1 MTARALLLATVVTLA
16 AAAPAGAACS
26 TARIPVALAERDAPR
41 VTIAG
46 TLCRPS
52 GRTPRVVQLLVHG
65 STYDRRYWDWPGHGG
80 TYSYARAMQRA
91 GYATLAIDR
100 LGSGTSTHP
109 DAGLVTY
116 ANNVRAVDQVVDW
129 LARRLPRARVVLVGH
144 SYGTLVGAAVAS
156 RRRDIAAFVAT
167 GATTGAG
174 TTTAGGIAPCL
185 IDARTD
191 PVTRALVPKGGGG
204 AGYLTSRAGC
214 RAGVFFDAA
223 FADPAVIAEDE
234 ARKGTL
240 TPAEVVG
247 SPLSGAG
254 AWPVGGVRAPVLLA
268 VGDRDALFCAPA
280 AVCSSAAALE
290 ASERARWRRA
300 RVTGVVQ
307 PESGHNLNLHRSAPA
322 FFSAVACWLG
332 ARVPAD
338 GTRRRCSAP
347 G

>member
-1 MTARALLLATVVTLA
+1 MTVRTLLLALTATLV

-26 TARIPVALAERDAPR
+26 PVRIPVTLAERDAPR
-41 VTIAG
+41 AAIAG
-46 TLCRPS
+46 TLCRS
-52 GRTPRVVQLLVHG
+52 TGAPRAVQLLVHG

-109 DAGLVTY
+109 EAGLVSY
-116 ANNVRAVDQVVDW
+116 ANNIRAVDQTVDW
-129 LARRLPRARVVLVGH
+129 LQRRLPRARVVLVGH
-144 SYGTLVGAAVAS
+144 SYGTLVSAAVAN
-156 RRRDIAAFVAT
+156 RRRDIAALVAT
-167 GATTGAG
+167 GATTSAG
-174 TTTAGGIAPCL
+174 TATAGGIAPCL

-191 PVTRALVPKGGGG
+191 PVTRPLVPAGAGG

-254 AWPVGGVRAPVLLA
+254 PWPVAAVRAPVLLA
-268 VGDRDALFCAPA
+268 VGDRDGLFCAPA
-280 AVCSSAAALE
+280 AVCASSAALQ
-290 ASERARWRRA
+290 ASERPRWRRA
-300 RVTGVVQ
+300 RLTALVH
-307 PESGHNLNLHRSAPA
+307 PESGHNLNQHRGAPA
-322 FFSAVACWLG
+322 FFSAVACWLRS
-332 ARVPAD
+332 RVRAD
-338 GTRRRCSAP
+338 GTGRRCSAS